1 VTEERVHRRLAAILA
16 ADVVGYSRL
25 MEKDEIGT
33 LSRLK
38 SLRAELIDPK
48 IAEFGGRIVKTMGD
62 GLLVEFPSAV
72 AAVDYGLATQQE
84 LAAKESALAED
95 IRIQFRIGINVGDVI
110 VDDEDIYG
118 DGVNVAARLEALCEP
133 AAIYIAN
140 SVYEQV
146 AGKVDAFFDDL
157 GQKEVKNITR
167 PVRVFRARAGK
178 APVTTAAHSFSSSSQ
193 KPSIAC
199 LPFKNLSKDTARDYV
214 ADGIRLAIQSSL
226 VHMPS
231 LLLIAPPAVNR
242 YRNQGISPHQVAEDL
257 GVRYVL
263 EGAAQ
268 TTNGRFRITTQLTD
282 TAKRQVIWAQR
293 YDRDISDS
301 LATQDEIVAK
311 IVTAIGLKLGSG
323 VGSSL
328 WTTLKNLDALD
339 AFYRGINRFYA
350 QTKEDN
356 AAAIG
361 DFEEVFRLQPESPV
375 GPAFLS
381 MANWN
386 DAFMGWAD
394 SKNRSLMQAIE
405 WAEKAKNHA
414 RTNGFAHIVL
424 ACVNLMD
431 RQYDEALDTCYQA
444 LKLRPNC
451 PMANIHLANV
461 LHYNGRSAE
470 AVAYINNALKIL
482 PTSPPWFLLLLAA
495 AYREIG
501 NVAES
506 IKTAQEVSIRFPDS
520 LDAQLSLCCGYTL
533 AGRREEAKNA
543 VKEVVSLDPEFSVSN
558 YIELR
563 PYKYKDQDTENRF
576 IESLI
581 DAGLQ
586 R

>member
-1 VTEERVHRRLAAILA
+1 MAEERVQRRLAAILA

-25 MEKDEIGT
+25 MGADEEGT
-33 LSRLK
+33 LNRLK
-38 SLRAELIDPK
+38 TLRAELIDPK
-48 IAEFGGRIVKTMGD
+48 IAEHGGRIVKAMGD

-72 AAVDYGLATQQE
+72 AAVEYGLTTQQE
-84 LAAKESALAED
+84 LAKTEAALPED
-95 IRIQFRIGINVGDVI
+95 TRIQFRIGINVGDII
-110 VDDEDIYG
+110 VDDEDIHG

-133 AAIYIAN
+133 AAVFVAN

-157 GQKEVKNITR
+157 GEKEVKNIAR
-167 PVRVFRARAGK
+167 PIRVFRARAGTVS
-178 APVTTAAHSFSSSSQ
+178 APMAAHFFAASQ

-199 LPFKNLSKDTARDYV
+199 LPFKNLSEDPARDYV

-226 VHMPS
+226 VHMPG

-242 YRNQGISPHQVAEDL
+242 YRHQEISPQEVAQDL
-257 GVRYVL
+257 AVRYVL

-268 TTNGRFRITTQLTD
+268 TTNERIRITTQLTD
-282 TAKRQVIWAQR
+282 TAKRQVIWAER
-293 YDRDISDS
+293 YDREISDS
-301 LATQDEIVAK
+301 LLTQDEIVAK

-339 AFYRGINRFYA
+339 AFYRGINSFYA

-361 DFEEVFRLQPESPV
+361 DFEEVFRLQPDSPV

-386 DAFMGWAD
+386 DAFMGWTD

-405 WAEKAKNHA
+405 WAEKAKNHE

-424 ACVNLMD
+424 ACVNLMNH
-431 RQYDEALDTCYQA
+431 QYDAALDTCYQA

-461 LHYNGRSAE
+461 LHYSGRSAE
-470 AVAYINNALKIL
+470 AVAYISKALKIL
-482 PTSPPWFLLLLAA
+482 PVNPPWFLLLLAA

-501 NVAES
+501 KVAES
-506 IKTAQEVSIRFPDS
+506 IMTAKEVSVRLPES
-520 LDAQLSLCCGYTL
+520 LDAQLSLCCSYTL
-533 AGRREEAKNA
+533 AGKREEAKNA
-543 VKEVVSLDPEFSVSN
+543 AKEVVSLDPDFSVSN
-558 YIELR
+558 YIETR
-563 PYKYKDQDTENRF
+563 PYKFRDPDTESRF
-576 IESLI
+576 IESLVA
-581 DAGLQ
+581 AGLEE
-586 R
+586 